1 MPLLAKMMDTA
12 EKFNDKAIEFAQEQ
26 VARREE
32 EEDQPG
38 YVPKHKSIVK
48 KAVEATEDFIA
59 EQGSP
64 RSRSRSSSSSDDEVR
79 DTHALA
85 ENQQATRL
93 WSLRQ
98 PRVLL
103 TQATRPT
110 TALQVIPGKQRH
122 NSYDGD
128 HTGDSRNGSTSYERR
143 TVEVSSSYPQDTF
156 TAANPYDSNCNVSS
170 SYSHVSEEVDSYTTS
185 SVYRPPYDRNED
197 NTNTEPRREGYSCY
211 ERNDSDNFCNNAGA
225 SSSYSS
231 RVDEDISYSS
241 RTGTGLGFNS
251 SRENTSSY
259 RRVNEEDDVS
269 YDAFNKLSL
278 ESSSCFERSDRDTEE
293 YSRYTREDSE
303 RFIENNTYGSS
314 SSRFGDSDRTAT
326 SRYDTS
332 TYPGE
337 TRESDSYSY
346 SSSRE
351 YSRRSGDA
359 DASYNGRN
367 FTATGPSAGFNENRV
382 NTSEY
387 MTQDRVSYSREV
399 VSSTRTQNYEN
410 YIHQE
415 ITHDVL
421 AVTHETSWILLGH
434 FSFCHVGPQAQT
446 MDFFNKAKEK
456 LTGGD
461 DKSKKDDKKD
471 SESIFTKAMDAVDK
485 YHVKDKAVE
494 YAQKQVAK
502 REEEKH
508 QPGYVEK
515 KDKSIVDKAKEAAED
530 FLAKQGD
537 KPKETPVSK
546 PVESRSRSSSSS
558 SSSSSDS
565 EKKRPK
571 SPQNTPVVVQQA
583 IPPTYSSSSEADIN
597 GSFGRMNLDSTSS
610 MRATPVVQASTRLT
624 RSIGVD
630 TALSRTLKR
639 NRVTPKTHLLA
650 VSKLAPRLC
659 DDRNYQGRNYPGG
672 QYQSSEE
679 NYHQSGGERNF
690 DDRTYPNGA
699 DWGVMK
705 VLKSTMANREVKVGT
720 TRAIRVGQPAGM
732 AKWVAPTRATPCP
745 TETTHRTT
753 MCEAHIPKV
762 LDPAPL
768 SVT

>member
-64 RSRSRSSSSSDDEVR
+64 RSRSRSSSSSSSSSDDESERYPRPSGEPTGYSTVVVATTTSVVNSSDSTDYSTPSYPMVNNDSSYN
-79 DTHALA
+79 DTRY
-85 ENQQATRL
+85 TGD
-93 WSLRQ
+93 SRQ
-98 PRVLL
+98 GVTSYERRTVEVSSSYPQD
-103 TQATRPT
+103 TFT
-110 TALQVIPGKQRH
+110 TNS

-410 YIHQE
+410 Y
-415 ITHDVL
+415 
-421 AVTHETSWILLGH
+421 
-434 FSFCHVGPQAQT
+434 
-446 MDFFNKAKEK
+446 M
-456 LTGGD
+456 
-461 DKSKKDDKKD
+461 
-471 SESIFTKAMDAVDK
+471 
-485 YHVKDKAVE
+485 Y
-494 YAQKQVAK
+494 
-502 REEEKH
+502 
-508 QPGYVEK
+508 
-515 KDKSIVDKAKEAAED
+515 
-530 FLAKQGD
+530 
-537 KPKETPVSK
+537 
-546 PVESRSRSSSSS
+546 
-558 SSSSSDS
+558 
-565 EKKRPK
+565 
-571 SPQNTPVVVQQA
+571 
-583 IPPTYSSSSEADIN
+583 
-597 GSFGRMNLDSTSS
+597 
-610 MRATPVVQASTRLT
+610 
-624 RSIGVD
+624 
-630 TALSRTLKR
+630 
-639 NRVTPKTHLLA
+639 
-650 VSKLAPRLC
+650 
-659 DDRNYQGRNYPGG
+659 
-672 QYQSSEE
+672 
-679 NYHQSGGERNF
+679 
-690 DDRTYPNGA
+690 
-699 DWGVMK
+699 
-705 VLKSTMANREVKVGT
+705 
-720 TRAIRVGQPAGM
+720 
-732 AKWVAPTRATPCP
+732 
-745 TETTHRTT
+745 
-753 MCEAHIPKV
+753 
-762 LDPAPL
+762 
-768 SVT
+768 

>member
-1 MPLLAKMMDTA
+1 MMDTA

-64 RSRSRSSSSSDDEVR
+64 RSRSRSSSSSSSSSDDESERYPRPSGEPTGYSTVVVATTTSVVNSSDSTDYSTPSYPMVNNDSSYN
-79 DTHALA
+79 DT
-85 ENQQATRL
+85 R
-93 WSLRQ
+93 
-98 PRVLL
+98 
-103 TQATRPT
+103 
-110 TALQVIPGKQRH
+110 
-122 NSYDGD
+122 Y
-128 HTGDSRNGSTSYERR
+128 TGDSRQGVTSYERR

-231 RVDEDISYSS
+231 RVDEDISYSR

-410 YIHQE
+410 Y
-415 ITHDVL
+415 
-421 AVTHETSWILLGH
+421 
-434 FSFCHVGPQAQT
+434 
-446 MDFFNKAKEK
+446 M
-456 LTGGD
+456 
-461 DKSKKDDKKD
+461 
-471 SESIFTKAMDAVDK
+471 
-485 YHVKDKAVE
+485 Y
-494 YAQKQVAK
+494 
-502 REEEKH
+502 
-508 QPGYVEK
+508 
-515 KDKSIVDKAKEAAED
+515 
-530 FLAKQGD
+530 
-537 KPKETPVSK
+537 
-546 PVESRSRSSSSS
+546 
-558 SSSSSDS
+558 
-565 EKKRPK
+565 
-571 SPQNTPVVVQQA
+571 
-583 IPPTYSSSSEADIN
+583 
-597 GSFGRMNLDSTSS
+597 
-610 MRATPVVQASTRLT
+610 
-624 RSIGVD
+624 
-630 TALSRTLKR
+630 
-639 NRVTPKTHLLA
+639 
-650 VSKLAPRLC
+650 
-659 DDRNYQGRNYPGG
+659 
-672 QYQSSEE
+672 
-679 NYHQSGGERNF
+679 
-690 DDRTYPNGA
+690 
-699 DWGVMK
+699 
-705 VLKSTMANREVKVGT
+705 
-720 TRAIRVGQPAGM
+720 
-732 AKWVAPTRATPCP
+732 
-745 TETTHRTT
+745 
-753 MCEAHIPKV
+753 
-762 LDPAPL
+762 
-768 SVT
+768 